1 MVKKIT
7 LSVIIFFF
15 TYALGFSQGGSLK
28 GKVLDETSDGFPFVN
43 VVLYQHGNMKGG
55 ATTDMD
61 GEFKVSNLDA
71 GSYDL
76 EVKFVGYQT
85 YRVNGI
91 IVKGGKLLPLNPI
104 QLKESSELLDV
115 VEIVTYKVP
124 LIDKDGGASGG
135 TVTRED
141 LAKMPGRSA
150 ASIATTV
157 GGVQS
162 DGNGKITS
170 VRGSRGDAT
179 YYYIDGIKVRGST
192 SLPKSAIEEVSV
204 MTGGVPANYG
214 DATGGI
220 ISITTRGA
228 SRFYFGGVEAITSG
242 IKLGENTYGL
252 DSYGYNL
259 VEGVVSGPLLM
270 KKDSAGEKT
279 DPILGFFV
287 SGNFSNVVDSR
298 PLGIDQYRLKPGVR
312 DSLINP
318 ELLGPLRL
326 RADGVGSVYNTD
338 YLTENDF
345 ETVKFRQNVG
355 ATNASLAG
363 KIDVNAGPT
372 MNITFGASGAFSD
385 RNSMP
390 SNSRLWQNSV
400 FNYDNYANYTD
411 LDWRAYGK
419 FTQRFQQVLEDG
431 ETAKKGGVK
440 NAYYTVMIDY
450 SQSNSYVSDN
460 THKDNYFNYGY
471 LGRFEIDKAN
481 SYTFEDYDGNGVYDR
496 VQDGVNDY
504 EVRFYESEANSD
516 MAAITSQYFSLHD
529 EVVGNYE
536 NYTQLMQGKALLNG
550 QRPEDVYGLWRNIG
564 YSYNSSSKQNQTQ
577 FRVTA
582 IGSADIGDHAL
593 SIGFE
598 YEQRSDRYFGVAPV
612 ELWTLMRQLTNSH
625 TDYGRAL
632 DESQATLNY
641 YGSFLQVD
649 YATLNGAPGD
659 FSGDDAQSYF
669 DYNLRNK
676 LSSQGLIQGGT
687 DGTEFINIDELD
699 PSMYSLSMF
708 SADELLNQGSSY
720 VTYYGYDHAGNRI
733 KGRPSFDDF
742 FNKKDI
748 YGNYTRPIGAFEPI
762 YIAGYVMDKFAFDDL
777 IFNVGVRIDRFDAN
791 QSVLKDQFLLYPGR
805 TVNEVS
811 DLAGQSITHPT
822 SVPTDAIV
830 YVNDIEDPTS
840 ISGYR
845 LENQWYTA
853 DGIAVN
859 DIEEI
864 VPSGFDVPQ
873 PYLAEGI
880 STDDNVSSN
889 AFEDYTPQ
897 ISVMPRIA
905 FSFPISD
912 EALFFAHYDVL
923 TKRPTTGNRL
933 NPISYYYLETGN
945 IGWVNNPDLRPEKT
959 IDYELGFQQVLN
971 IKSSLKISGFY
982 REMRNQ
988 VALVNKIG
996 AYPQTYTTWGNIDF
1010 GTVKGIT
1017 VAYDLRRSG
1026 NITMRTSYT
1035 LQFADGTGSNP
1046 TAAQNLIAS
1055 DAPNLRT
1062 IYPFTYDQ
1070 RHQIV
1075 TTLDYRYGEGKNYNG
1090 PMLGSLEI
1098 LKNTGANLVA
1108 NFASGTP
1115 YSRQERITGSALIS
1129 SPTPVLAGEP
1139 FGSRKPWQ
1147 FRTDLQ
1153 IDRNIIVSFG
1163 EDKKK
1168 KANLNIY
1175 LLVRNLFDTQ
1185 NILSVYRATGNVDDD
1200 GYLNA
1205 ASYQNQIA
1213 QQNDEE
1219 AFRYYYALKVDN
1231 PYNYGMPRQI
1241 RLGVKLD
1248 F

>member
-1 MVKKIT
+1 MVKKII
-7 LSVIIFFF
+7 LPVFIFLF
-15 TYALGFSQGGSLK
+15 TYTLGFSQSQGGSIK
-28 GKVLDETSDGFPFVN
+28 GKVLDEMSEGFPFVN
-43 VVLYQHGNMKGG
+43 VVLYQNGNMKTGT
-55 ATTDMD
+55 TTDME

-76 EVKFVGYQT
+76 EVKFVGYQS
-85 YRVNGI
+85 YKIEGI
-91 IVKGGKLLPLNPI
+91 IIKGGKLLPIKPI
-104 QLKESSELLDV
+104 QLKEATDLLEEFEV
-115 VEIVTYKVP
+115 ITYKVP

-162 DGNGKITS
+162 DGNGNISS
-170 VRGSRGDAT
+170 VRGSRSGAT

-228 SRFYFGGVEAITSG
+228 SRFYFGGIEAITSG
-242 IKLGENTYGL
+242 IKLGDNTYGL

-259 VEGVVSGPLLM
+259 VEGVLSGPLLM
-270 KKDSAGEKT
+270 KKDSAGDKT

-287 SGNFSNVVDSR
+287 SGNFSNIIDTR

-318 ELLGPLRL
+318 ELLGPLRPTGL
-326 RADGVGSVYNTD
+326 GFGSYYNTD
-338 YLTENDF
+338 FLTANDF
-345 ETVKFRQNVG
+345 EKVNFRQN
-355 ATNASLAG
+355 AASTNASLAG
-363 KIDVNAGPT
+363 KIDVNAGP
-372 MNITFGASGAFSD
+372 NVNVTFGASGAFA
-385 RNSMP
+385 
-390 SNSRLWQNSV
+390 SRTNPGWTSSL
-400 FNYDNYANYTD
+400 FNYDNYGQFTD
-411 LDWRAYGK
+411 IDWRAYGK
-419 FTQRFQQVLEDG
+419 FTQRFQQVLEEG
-431 ETAKKGGVK
+431 EIPKKGGVK
-440 NAYYTVMIDY
+440 NAYYTVMVDY
-450 SQSNSYVSDN
+450 SQSQSYVADN

-471 LGRFEIDKAN
+471 LGKFEIAKAN
-481 SYTFEDYDGNGVYDR
+481 SYEFADYDGNGVFDR
-496 VQDGVNDY
+496 VQDGVNDL
-504 EVRFYESEANSD
+504 EVTFTPSETNID
-516 MAAITSQYFSLHD
+516 MAAITNQYFSLYD
-529 EVVGNYE
+529 NVADNYE
-536 NYTQLMQGKALLNG
+536 NYTQLMDGGALLNG
-550 QRPEDVYGLWRNIG
+550 MRPTDVYGLWRNIG
-564 YSYNSSSKQNQTQ
+564 YSTNSSSKQNQTQ

-582 IGSADIGDHAL
+582 IGSADIGDHAISL
-593 SIGFE
+593 GFE
-598 YEQRSDRYFGVAPV
+598 YEQRSDRYFGVGPV
-612 ELWTLMRQLTNSH
+612 GLWTLMRQLANSH

-641 YGSFLQVD
+641 FGSFLQVD
-649 YATLNGAPGD
+649 YATLNGAPGE

-669 DYNLRNK
+669 DYNLRNLLK
-676 LSSQGLIQGGT
+676 MNP
-687 DGTEFINIDELD
+687 DGTEFINVDEID
-699 PSMYSLSMF
+699 PSEYSLSMF
-708 SADELLNQGSSY
+708 SADELLNQGNSY
-720 VTYYGYDHAGNRI
+720 VTYYGYDHAGDKI

-742 FNKKDI
+742 FNQKDE
-748 YGNYTRPIGAFEPI
+748 YGNYTRPVGAFEPI
-762 YIAGYVMDKFAFDDL
+762 YIAGYIMDKFAFDDL
-777 IFNVGVRIDRFDAN
+777 IFNVGVRVDRFDAN
-791 QSVLKDQFLLYPGR
+791 QSVLKDQFLLYTAR
-805 TVNEVS
+805 TISEVN
-811 DLAGQSITHPT
+811 DLAGQAVIHPS
-822 SVPTDAIV
+822 SVPTNAIV

-845 LENQWYTA
+845 LENQWYTS
-853 DGIAVN
+853 GGVAVN

-864 VPSGFDVPQ
+864 VPSGFVVPQ
-873 PYLAEGI
+873 PYLSEGVT
-880 STDDNVSSN
+880 SDDNVN
-889 AFEDYTPQ
+889 QTAFEDYTPQ
-897 ISVMPRIA
+897 INVMPRIA

-923 TKRPTTGNRL
+923 TQRPTTGNRL

-945 IGWVNNPDLRPEKT
+945 IGWVNNPDLKPEKT

-971 IKSSLKISGFY
+971 IRSSLKISGFY
-982 REMRNQ
+982 REMRDQ

-1026 NITMRTSYT
+1026 NITMRTAYT

-1046 TAAQNLIAS
+1046 TAAQTLIAS

-1062 IYPFTYDQ
+1062 IYPFSYDQ
-1070 RHQIV
+1070 RHQVV
-1075 TTLDYRYGEGKNYNG
+1075 TTLDYRYGEGKDYNG
-1090 PMLGSLEI
+1090 PMLGSREI
-1098 LKNTGANLVA
+1098 LKNTGLNLVA

-1115 YSRQERITGSALIS
+1115 YSRQEKITGAALITA
-1129 SPTPVLAGEP
+1129 PTPILAGEP

-1147 FRTDLQ
+1147 FRTDMQ
-1153 IDRNIIVSFG
+1153 IDRNIVVSFG

-1185 NILSVYRATGNVDDD
+1185 NILNVYRATGNVNDD

-1205 ASYQNQIA
+1205 ASFQNSIA
-1213 QQNDEE
+1213 TQNNEE
-1219 AFRYYYALKVDN
+1219 AFRYYYALKADN